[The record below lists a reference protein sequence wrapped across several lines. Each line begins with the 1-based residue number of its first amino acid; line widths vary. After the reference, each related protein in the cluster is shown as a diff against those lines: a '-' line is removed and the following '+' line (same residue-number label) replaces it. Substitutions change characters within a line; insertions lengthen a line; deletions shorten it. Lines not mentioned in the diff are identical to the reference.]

1 MTKFKLILLAAAILV
16 LGSSANAQSNVN
28 EERCKALQSDMQAAY
43 ERAVTAR
50 VPTQAPGKAVD
61 EAVDLRSFMAVDTSA
76 GFSKLVSTGFNK
88 LIDRLIQKGMDA
100 ATKKANSTFTKNV
113 NDILKRNGVPAA
125 LRDSD
130 VAPLTSQV
138 GQTAAKVV
146 TRPAATTPTTT
157 NPYDRP

>member
-1 MTKFKLILLAAAILV
+1 MKKFKLTLLAAVTAGLA
-16 LGSSANAQSNVN
+16 SSAHAQSNVN
-28 EERCKALQSDMQAAY
+28 EERCKALQTDMQAAY

-50 VPTQAPGKAVD
+50 VPSQPPSKAVD

-76 GFSKLVSTGFNK
+76 GFSKLVSTGFNR
-88 LIDRLIQKGMDA
+88 LMDRLIQKGMDA

-125 LRDSD
+125 LRDTD

-138 GQTAAKVV
+138 GQAATRVV
-146 TRPAATTPTTT
+146 TRPAATPPTSA